1 MMYLR
6 NVRITR
12 FLSVALVAGALPV
25 NAMLMDCSVSTSTS
39 MTPQAECTL
48 FEQGVPSPA
57 AGVSPIAVTPPS
69 DAPPGLAFNPPRSTN
84 PLEES
89 RPLVVFFSIM
99 VTIFLL
105 RTKSLNTK

>member
-25 NAMLMDCSVSTSTS
+25 NAMLMDCAATTTTP

-48 FEQGVPSPA
+48 FEHGVPSPA
-57 AGVSPIAVTPPS
+57 SGVSPIAVSPPS

-89 RPLVVFFSIM
+89 TPLVVFFSIM
-99 VTIFLL
+99 VTVFLL